1 MEQFLKSVEDEIEYL
16 GIDTDL
22 ELYRTALTEQEQGS
36 FQASSRDEY
45 VISERTDRPTVVKG
59 GKLWFSRPL
68 EDFSEGEREIVYNE
82 AISDVL
88 AYEAGVF
95 SPTTYTQSDFDEFE
109 QLFDMEELESQPE
122 EYFFGK
128 DHVQERINASFL
140 MRHNAEDIRSRA
152 LRLEDFLS
160 TLEKHDRDAKSIL
173 FESDESHFN
182 SASPPGEYNELL
194 RSLVDL
200 SEGGRTVEQV
210 DQTLQNVIQHPSL
223 KDDSREIFETLGD
236 RLTTISHTY
245 KAAQDEKKMARGDLV
260 DMYEELF
267 EQADDRLLA
276 ASLFYQVMNTEGQE
290 RMRSVDNE
298 LTDNILSLEFVSDDV
313 ADNFDV
319 LREYLVDRSY
329 EPVEVNDN
337 SDMAETVREF
347 LNEYKGWVGPGEKLT
362 FFFRFLTVRQAPL
375 TSQ

>member
-1 MEQFLKSVEDEIEYL
+1 MEKFLKSVEDEIEYL

-22 ELYRTALTEQEQGS
+22 DLYRTPVSQQEQGS
-36 FQASSRDEY
+36 FQSSSKDEY

-68 EDFSEGEREIVYNE
+68 EDFSERELEIVYNE

-109 QLFDMEELESQPE
+109 QLFDMEDLDSQPE
-122 EYFFGK
+122 EYFFGG
-128 DHVQERINASFL
+128 DDVQQRINASFL
-140 MRHNAEDIRSRA
+140 MRHNAENIRSRA

-182 SASPPGEYNELL
+182 SSSPPAEYNELL

-200 SEGGRTVEQV
+200 SEGNRTVKQV

-223 KDDSREIFETLGD
+223 KDDSREVFETLAD
-236 RLTTISHTY
+236 RLRT
-245 KAAQDEKKMARGDLV
+245 
-260 DMYEELF
+260 
-267 EQADDRLLA
+267 
-276 ASLFYQVMNTEGQE
+276 
-290 RMRSVDNE
+290 
-298 LTDNILSLEFVSDDV
+298 
-313 ADNFDV
+313 
-319 LREYLVDRSY
+319 LRH
-329 EPVEVNDN
+329 P
-337 SDMAETVREF
+337 
-347 LNEYKGWVGPGEKLT
+347 
-362 FFFRFLTVRQAPL
+362 
-375 TSQ
+375 

>member
-22 ELYRTALTEQEQGS
+22 ELYRTALTEQEQGN
-36 FQASSRDEY
+36 FQSGSKDEY
-45 VISERTDRPTVVKG
+45 VINERTDRPTVVKG

-276 ASLFYQVMNTEGQE
+276 ASLFYQVMNTEGKE

-347 LNEYKGWVGPGEKLT
+347 LNE
-362 FFFRFLTVRQAPL
+362 
-375 TSQ
+375 